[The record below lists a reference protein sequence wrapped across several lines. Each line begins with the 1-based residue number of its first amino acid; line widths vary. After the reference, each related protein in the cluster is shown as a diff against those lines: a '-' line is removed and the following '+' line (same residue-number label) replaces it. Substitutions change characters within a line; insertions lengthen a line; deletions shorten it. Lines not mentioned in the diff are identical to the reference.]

1 MPKSTKSMDFSLSKK
16 IILGIATA
24 SMALP
29 VGAVETAPGSVKTSS
44 EKTTT
49 TAPSS
54 IKTSPGSTTTT
65 ENVFCLRNLKS
76 TVTRVS
82 KTPLPAGYSDLKD
95 YQITADFRSDSKDI
109 PWSEAVAI
117 NDPVTGESVG
127 VLDRNYVPGGSRVNS
142 QWTRGTIQVNGYW
155 LYSKAVGGFGGTIV
169 ATFYPF
175 EADILWIPD
184 KDSFLIVKGC
194 NGSFTVTQEVAD
206 ALLNQEPGKNAWIRF
221 STENTGGSHLSQIG
235 KGTVEAWKK
244 IYANWSQPAPST
256 VEAIGF

>member
-1 MPKSTKSMDFSLSKK
+1 MSLSLSKK
-16 IILGIATA
+16 VILGIAAA
-24 SMALP
+24 SFALP
-29 VGAVETAPGSVKTSS
+29 ASGIEPAPGSVKT
-44 EKTTT
+44 
-49 TAPSS
+49 A
-54 IKTSPGSTTTT
+54 PGSTTTT

-155 LYSKAVGGFGGTIV
+155 LYSKAVGGFGGH
-169 ATFYPF
+169 
-175 EADILWIPD
+175 DRGH
-184 KDSFLIVKGC
+184 FLSV
-194 NGSFTVTQEVAD
+194 
-206 ALLNQEPGKNAWIRF
+206 
-221 STENTGGSHLSQIG
+221 
-235 KGTVEAWKK
+235 
-244 IYANWSQPAPST
+244 
-256 VEAIGF
+256 